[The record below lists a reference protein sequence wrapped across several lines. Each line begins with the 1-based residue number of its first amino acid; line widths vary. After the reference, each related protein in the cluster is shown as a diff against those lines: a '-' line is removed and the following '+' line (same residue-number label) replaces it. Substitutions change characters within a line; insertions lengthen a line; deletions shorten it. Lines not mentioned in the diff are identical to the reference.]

1 MTQDAVNV
9 SQLQEFDEIVDVR
22 SPSEYALDHIPGARN
37 YPVLDDAERV
47 RVGTMYVQE
56 SAFSAKKVGAALVA
70 RNIAGHLETAF
81 AGKPKSWRPL
91 VYCWRGGQRSAA
103 MTIVLRQTGWDARRL
118 AGGYKA
124 FRRQVVHDIDR
135 LAEGVS
141 FRVICGLTGSG
152 KSALLRALAACGAQ
166 VLDLEQAAAHRG
178 SVLGDLPGDP
188 QPTQKMFDSRTWDM
202 LREFERTRPVYVEA
216 ESRKIGRLRVASSLI
231 DRMRASPCIL
241 LDTASPARVDLL
253 LREYAHFTRDHA
265 SLFTKLENLVR
276 LHGKDAIERWKAL
289 AMAGDWRA
297 FVLDLLNHHY
307 DPAYRKSSE
316 ANYPGLKQA
325 RKIVATEANDAEF
338 SALAADLIAHETD
351 GTSLAHTCADLLS

>member
-1 MTQDAVNV
+1 
-9 SQLQEFDEIVDVR
+9 
-22 SPSEYALDHIPGARN
+22 
-37 YPVLDDAERV
+37 
-47 RVGTMYVQE
+47 
-56 SAFSAKKVGAALVA
+56 
-70 RNIAGHLETAF
+70 
-81 AGKPKSWRPL
+81 
-91 VYCWRGGQRSAA
+91 
-103 MTIVLRQTGWDARRL
+103 
-118 AGGYKA
+118 
-124 FRRQVVHDIDR
+124 VVHDIDR

-152 KSALLRALAACGAQ
+152 KSALLRALAARGAQ

-325 RKIVATEANDAEF
+325 RRIVATEANDAEF
-338 SALAADLIAHETD
+338 SALAADLIAHEAD

>member
-22 SPSEYALDHIPGARN
+22 SPSEFALDHIPGARN

-47 RVGTMYVQE
+47 RVGTMYVQD

-70 RNIAGHLETAF
+70 RNIARHLETVF
-81 AGKPKSWRPL
+81 SDKPKTWRPL

-124 FRRQVVHDIDR
+124 FRRQVVDDIDQ
-135 LAEGVS
+135 LAKGVS

-152 KSALLRALAACGAQ
+152 KSALLRALAARGAQ

-202 LREFERTRPVYVEA
+202 LRKFESTRPVYVEA
-216 ESRKIGRLRVASSLI
+216 ESRKNRGGCASRL
-231 DRMRASPCIL
+231 P
-241 LDTASPARVDLL
+241 
-253 LREYAHFTRDHA
+253 
-265 SLFTKLENLVR
+265 
-276 LHGKDAIERWKAL
+276 
-289 AMAGDWRA
+289 
-297 FVLDLLNHHY
+297 
-307 DPAYRKSSE
+307 
-316 ANYPGLKQA
+316 
-325 RKIVATEANDAEF
+325 
-338 SALAADLIAHETD
+338 
-351 GTSLAHTCADLLS
+351 